1 MVFGFFR
8 QKRNNQAI
16 VERQYAA
23 LTSAARTP
31 AFYIGMN
38 VPDTVMGRF
47 EMLTIMLILY
57 FRRTAR
63 SERSGQEIAQN
74 IIDAFFEDVDHSIR
88 ELGVG
93 DPGVPKRM
101 KKLAGMYYGRLES
114 YAGALDKNDR
124 EALAAALA
132 RNLHPEVA
140 PAPDMQ
146 ALADWMFKA
155 EQALASVAEAEIETG
170 SARIAVP
177 TT

>member
-16 VERQYAA
+16 VERQYSA

-31 AFYIGMN
+31 AFYIDMN
-38 VPDTVMGRF
+38 APDTVMGRF

-101 KKLAGMYYGRLES
+101 KKLASMYYGRLES
-114 YAGALDKNDR
+114 YAGALDKGDR

-146 ALADWMFKA
+146 ALADWMFSA
-155 EQALASVAEAEIETG
+155 EQALGSVAEAEIETG

-177 TT
+177 TM